1 MFLYSRFFHKVMP
14 AGESRGTLCAAEEDS
29 SAATDRP
36 AAVHGMRTASKTS
49 GLSEWLSDLS
59 ERLFPEI
66 PGAGLGAEGIP
77 QFHHGSV
84 VGEQE
89 YGI

>member
-14 AGESRGTLCAAEEDS
+14 AGESRGALCAAAEDS
-29 SAATDRP
+29 SAAADRP
-36 AAVHGMRTASKTS
+36 AVEHGMRTASKTS

>member
-14 AGESRGTLCAAEEDS
+14 AGESRDALCAAEEDS

-66 PGAGLGAEGIP
+66 PGAGLGAQGIP